1 MTTKLIGEYRIIK
14 TLGEGTYS
22 KVKQAVNIKTGKEY
36 AIKIIDQQFIKENH
50 MEKQFK
56 REIEVMSSLDH
67 PGLIK
72 LHEYMHSNKKL
83 FFVLD
88 LAEGGEL
95 FNKLAQDGPLPEDLA
110 RSYFQQLIDALD
122 YMHKRKAIH
131 RDLKPEN
138 LLLDKEGHL
147 KIADFGLSVLNQ
159 NDSVLKTRCGT
170 PNYVAPEVFTSD
182 GYFGPPVDIWGA
194 GVILY
199 VMLRA
204 ALPFDAPTLP
214 ELANQIINVQI
225 IYPSTFPPGAV
236 DLLKHIIVE
245 DPNKRYTIEQIRKH
259 PWFNVDY
266 HKIKGGDSKKKNN
279 KVICT
284 PTEVVVKKEK
294 KVEQPVQSINAFE
307 LMAKISCVKMDRLVD
322 NTIPI
327 NSPTSF
333 STPKSIDEVKS
344 IINKVFKEM
353 HAKILETKEKNN
365 LIKALVPI
373 ANNQVSVRI
382 EITSLQGT
390 NLIEFCRIKGSNFDF
405 LRMYRTFKQKLT
417 QI

>member
-1 MTTKLIGEYRIIK
+1 MTTKLIGDYQIIK

-147 KIADFGLSVLNQ
+147 KIADIGL
-159 NDSVLKTRCGT
+159 
-170 PNYVAPEVFTSD
+170 
-182 GYFGPPVDIWGA
+182 
-194 GVILY
+194 
-199 VMLRA
+199 
-204 ALPFDAPTLP
+204 
-214 ELANQIINVQI
+214 
-225 IYPSTFPPGAV
+225 
-236 DLLKHIIVE
+236 
-245 DPNKRYTIEQIRKH
+245 
-259 PWFNVDY
+259 
-266 HKIKGGDSKKKNN
+266 
-279 KVICT
+279 
-284 PTEVVVKKEK
+284 
-294 KVEQPVQSINAFE
+294 
-307 LMAKISCVKMDRLVD
+307 
-322 NTIPI
+322 
-327 NSPTSF
+327 
-333 STPKSIDEVKS
+333 
-344 IINKVFKEM
+344 
-353 HAKILETKEKNN
+353 
-365 LIKALVPI
+365 
-373 ANNQVSVRI
+373 
-382 EITSLQGT
+382 
-390 NLIEFCRIKGSNFDF
+390 
-405 LRMYRTFKQKLT
+405 
-417 QI
+417 